1 MWDGIRQDIRQG
13 LRALRHRPGFTAVA
27 VLTLALGIGAT
38 TTMFSVVHAVLMR
51 PLPFPG
57 PERLVL
63 FRDLQP
69 HDTPTPISYP
79 EYLDWRGRR
88 EIFADVGVWFRS
100 AFVMGGDRAENV
112 WAVRVSANLLPM
124 LGVEP
129 ALGRGFTPEE
139 ERRGGGLV
147 VLISDALWRRRFGAE
162 SGVIGKTVVLSGT
175 PFTIVG
181 VLPPGFDT
189 ILPWDREAGSG
200 RDLFMPLLLDESSA
214 PRGLHFIDA
223 IARLAPGV
231 DRAAAALQADAF
243 AAGLRR
249 DGVSEHGARLLPLK
263 AEVVG
268 AVRPALL
275 VLLGAV
281 GLVLL
286 IACANVANLLLVRGV
301 SRRREIAVRMA
312 LGAGRS
318 RLLRQLVVE
327 SLLLAAVGGG
337 SGLLLAG
344 WGVDLLAAAR
354 VEWLPRAEEIRV
366 DPVVLGFTVFATI
379 LTGLLFGLVP
389 AFRASGIALVPALKG
404 EGGRGSAGA
413 RDRLR
418 HAMVVSEL
426 ALSLVLL
433 AGAGLLLRSFALLR
447 ATDLGFDPQGT
458 LTFEIYGRPKDHRE
472 PAQQARLFGR
482 ILDDLAT
489 LPGVDGVAAVNHLP
503 IGGGSTNGGFALE
516 GKTWP
521 VDGEPMVEKQI
532 VSPDYFRVMRVP
544 LLKGRF
550 FTVADTTDR
559 PHVAIVNQAFADRFL
574 PGGDPIGRQVG
585 FNWGIEGWQEIVGVV
600 GDIRQY
606 GVDQPVPPAMYV
618 AFPQRP
624 IDAMTIVVRSGTPP
638 GTLLASARERL
649 RAIDP
654 ELPPINVRTLDEMVG
669 ASLTPRRLPMLLL
682 GGMALLALLL
692 ATVGIYGVTSYAVA
706 QRTPEIGVRM
716 ALGARPR
723 DIMTMV
729 LGDGMRLVA
738 AGTGLGLLGA
748 LALTRLLRT
757 LLFGVGTSD
766 PPTLAAAA
774 AFLAVVALLACLVP
788 ARRAT
793 RVDPMVALRSE

>member
-1 MWDGIRQDIRQG
+1 MWDGIAQDIRQG
-13 LRALRHRPGFTAVA
+13 LRVLRHRPGFTAVA
-27 VLTLALGIGAT
+27 ALTLALGIGAT

-51 PLPFPG
+51 PLPFPE

-69 HDTPTPISYP
+69 GGTATPMSYP
-79 EYLDWRGRR
+79 EYVDWRARR

-100 AFVMGGDRAENV
+100 AFVMGGEPAENV
-112 WAVRVSANLLPM
+112 WAMRVSANLLPM

-129 ALGRGFTPEE
+129 ALGRGFTAEE
-139 ERRGGGLV
+139 ERRGAGLV
-147 VLISDALWRRRFGAE
+147 ALISDALWRRRFGADG
-162 SGVIGKTVVLSGT
+162 GVLGTTVILSGT

-200 RDLFMPLLLDESSA
+200 RDVFVPLLLDDESA

-231 DRAAAALQADAF
+231 DLAAAARQADAF

-249 DGVSEHGARLLPLK
+249 DGVSDHGARLLPLK
-263 AEVVG
+263 AQVVG

-301 SRRREIAVRMA
+301 SRRREFAIRMA
-312 LGAGRS
+312 LGAGRP

-327 SLLLAAVGGG
+327 CLLLAAVGGG
-337 SGLLLAG
+337 LGLLLAA
-344 WGVDLLAAAR
+344 WGIDLLAAAR

-366 DPVVLGFTVFATI
+366 DPVVLGFTAFATI

-389 AFRASGIALVPALKG
+389 AFRASGIGLVPALKG
-404 EGGRGSAGA
+404 DGGRGVGG
-413 RDRLR
+413 DRLR
-418 HAMVVSEL
+418 HVMVVSEL

-447 ATDLGFDPQGT
+447 ATDLGFDPQRT
-458 LTFEIYGRPKDHRE
+458 LTFEIYGRSEDHGE
-472 PAQQARLFGR
+472 PAQQKRLFGR

-489 LPGVDGVAAVNHLP
+489 LPGIDGVAAVNHPP
-503 IGGGSTNGGFALE
+503 IGGGSTNGGFTLE
-516 GKTWP
+516 GTTWP
-521 VDGEPMVEKQI
+521 AGGEPMVEKQI

-544 LLKGRF
+544 LIKGRF
-550 FTVADTTDR
+550 FTAADTADR
-559 PHVAIVNQAFADRFL
+559 PPVAIVNQAFADRFL
-574 PGGDPIGRQVG
+574 AGGDPIGRRIG

-600 GDIRQY
+600 GDIRQL
-606 GVDQPVPPAMYV
+606 GVDQPAPPAMYV
-618 AFPQRP
+618 TFPQRP
-624 IDAMTIVVRSGTPP
+624 IDAMTIVIRSATPP
-638 GTLLASARERL
+638 ATLLAAARERL

-654 ELPPINVRTLDEMVG
+654 ELPPLNVRSLEEMVG

-692 ATVGIYGVTSYAVA
+692 ATLGIYGVTSYAVA
-706 QRTPEIGVRM
+706 QRTPEFGVRV
-716 ALGARPR
+716 ALGARRR
-723 DIMTMV
+723 DVMAMV

-738 AGTGLGLLGA
+738 AGTGLGLVGA
-748 LALTRLLRT
+748 VALTRLLRA
-757 LLFGVGTSD
+757 LLFGVGASD

-774 AFLAVVALLACLVP
+774 AFLGVAALVACLIP

-793 RVDPMVALRSE
+793 RVDPIIALRSE